1 MNTLLRERL
10 WFVFSVLVSA
20 GAGWAWMVAG
30 WGLLPP
36 AGPLLSLLLIPLVI
50 SQRSRRSRFAVALA
64 YYLAGSH
71 GIPQAAAVFFGPG
84 GHLAEGVALWLASS
98 VLLAAGWAFV
108 DSGGKAIAVLLFDA
122 LMPPL
127 AFFDWMSPLAASG
140 VLFPGTAWLGIALL
154 LMGVYLIGQ
163 WMTQGLPGAVLHT
176 APLWFLGVMAVLLN
190 VMTFARAP
198 AVPEGWRGLDLH
210 SGPSTTSVMANFQR
224 MDGWMTAADQH
235 PRAKVILLPETL
247 LTWWPGNAQDVENH
261 VPRGQ
266 TWLVGASVPLKRGV
280 FADGIEAVTRRG
292 SKMVLASALP
302 VPVSMWRPWHR
313 PTGDAFGLNNYKA
326 FWFSPVVTLAGKRVW
341 ASICY
346 DQLLPAIWMEA
357 ALYHPEIILL
367 TNNEWWAKGTGIPQI
382 QTASSWAWGRLT
394 GAATIEAENR

>member
-1 MNTLLRERL
+1 
-10 WFVFSVLVSA
+10 
-20 GAGWAWMVAG
+20 
-30 WGLLPP
+30 
-36 AGPLLSLLLIPLVI
+36 
-50 SQRSRRSRFAVALA
+50 
-64 YYLAGSH
+64 
-71 GIPQAAAVFFGPG
+71 
-84 GHLAEGVALWLASS
+84 
-98 VLLAAGWAFV
+98 
-108 DSGGKAIAVLLFDA
+108 
-122 LMPPL
+122 
-127 AFFDWMSPLAASG
+127 
-140 VLFPGTAWLGIALL
+140 
-154 LMGVYLIGQ
+154 
-163 WMTQGLPGAVLHT
+163 
-176 APLWFLGVMAVLLN
+176 
-190 VMTFARAP
+190 
-198 AVPEGWRGLDLH
+198 
-210 SGPSTTSVMANFQR
+210 